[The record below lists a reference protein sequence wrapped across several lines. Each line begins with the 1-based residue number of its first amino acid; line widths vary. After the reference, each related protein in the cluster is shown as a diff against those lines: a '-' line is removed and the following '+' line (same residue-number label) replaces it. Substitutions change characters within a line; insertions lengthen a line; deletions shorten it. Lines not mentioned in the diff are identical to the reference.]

1 MSTKAQAQRIINSE
15 RTFGQPVPFLLA
27 PEQDGKFLLYDGHQ
41 RLSAWFTVY
50 GAEHV
55 MDAMVA
61 DRPLTEAEHKELI
74 VTLHTGATGSWNWET
89 LGSWSAGDLQE
100 WGMNADTLKA
110 WNNDANNLKELL
122 GSEDELDNKYT
133 RKIEAPIYTPQGE
146 KPKLSDLYDETRTK
160 ELLAEI
166 EASEL
171 PEDEKKF
178 LKVAAQRHTVL
189 NFKRIADYY
198 AHSPASVQRL
208 MENSALVIVDFK
220 RAIELG
226 YVKLSE
232 EIATQYLK
240 DYPDA

>member
-1 MSTKAQAQRIINSE
+1 
-15 RTFGQPVPFLLA
+15 
-27 PEQDGKFLLYDGHQ
+27 
-41 RLSAWFTVY
+41 
-50 GAEHV
+50 
-55 MDAMVA
+55 
-61 DRPLTEAEHKELI
+61 
-74 VTLHTGATGSWNWET
+74 
-89 LGSWSAGDLQE
+89 
-100 WGMNADTLKA
+100 MNADTLKA